1 MLHLQERRAIGV
13 PLIGLIA
20 AMAAAGCGQIHEA
33 VPNLAQSLSQTGQG
47 QRSPGSWSVTGSL
60 RTPRVAP
67 MAVTLSNGKV
77 LIAGGLDNNNHA
89 IASAELYDPMSARW
103 SKTAGMSTAR
113 VQATMTLLQNK
124 RVLVAGG
131 ETATGLTASAEIY
144 NHSAH
149 RWSPTGSMM
158 TPRANHTAT
167 LLSDGR
173 VLVAGGLSSDYS
185 GGIVSAEI
193 YDPTSGKWS
202 LTGSMSTPRE
212 SQSATLLATGGVL
225 ISGGNVDLLDGAT
238 GSAEV
243 YHPRSGKWTT
253 TGRMMTSRS
262 SQISVTLA
270 DGSAI
275 VSGGDYGNS
284 VGFNP
289 LAMTDRYNPKTNRWS
304 PTGDMRVALGAVPK
318 VAGRANHTATEL
330 ADGRVLVAGGFGYIS
345 DFTQTVILQT
355 AEIFD
360 PSSATW
366 RLTGNMNQPRAQHAA
381 VALSD
386 GRVLVAG
393 GYDFGPPLAS
403 AEIFSAKSQAV
414 SPPDAMSMHPGFVS
428 PRVAHRARSISARV
442 HRAVRPIGVLLG
454 RRSGVSASSVGTWTT
469 TAPMHVGR
477 AFQPATLLQNGKVLV
492 EGCDALGSGGKTAE
506 LYDPAK
512 GKWAMTGSMHVARC
526 GHSAVMLDDGRVLVA
541 GGASDANVWSSM
553 EIYDPATHRWSL
565 AGNLNST
572 RSDAA
577 LALLPNGTVLAPAG
591 FAVNAIPRDSA
602 DLYSAASHSSAATP
616 SLNLSRWG
624 YSADVLQNGQVLV
637 EGGITQD
644 NFTTP
649 TCELYDP
656 AANAWTFTGST
667 IGQESNVSV
676 LLNAGQVLATTPSQ
690 QYDPATG
697 LWTQTTGQ
705 LNIDRINNTLTV
717 LADGRVL
724 TAGGCTAVS
733 SCELVLQSEV
743 YDPVTQLWSLDAS
756 IHAAR
761 ESASATRLPDGR
773 VLVAGGFGQG
783 FAQLT
788 SAELYTPAGRR

>member
-1 MLHLQERRAIGV
+1 MLQLQERRAIVV
-13 PLIGLIA
+13 PLIWLVA
-20 AMAAAGCGQIHEA
+20 ALVTAGCGS
-33 VPNLAQSLSQTGQG
+33 VRGTLPNLAQSLSQSGQG
-47 QRSPGSWSVTGSL
+47 QRALGSWSVTGSL
-60 RTPRVAP
+60 QTPRVAP

-89 IASAELYDPMSARW
+89 IASAELYDPTSGQW

-113 VQATMTLLQNK
+113 VQATMTLLQNNN
-124 RVLVAGG
+124 VLVAGG
-131 ETATGLTASAEIY
+131 QTATGLTASAEIY
-144 NHSAH
+144 NPSAH

-173 VLVAGGLSSDYS
+173 VLVAGGLSSDSS

-193 YDPTSGKWS
+193 YDPSSGKWS
-202 LTGSMSTPRE
+202 LTASMSTPRE
-212 SQSATLLATGGVL
+212 SQSATLLATGAVL
-225 ISGGNVDLLDGAT
+225 VSGGNVDIFDGPT
-238 GSAEV
+238 GGAEV
-243 YHPRSGKWTT
+243 YQPKTGKWTT

-262 SQISVTLA
+262 SHISVTLA

-275 VSGGDYGNS
+275 VSGGDYGNFA
-284 VGFNP
+284 GFNP
-289 LAMTDRYNPKTNRWS
+289 LAMTDRYNSKTNQWS
-304 PTGDMRVALGAVPK
+304 PVGDMRVARGAVPK
-318 VAGRANHTATEL
+318 VAGRAYHTATKL
-330 ADGRVLVAGGFGYIS
+330 RDGRVLVAGGFGYIT

-360 PSSATW
+360 PSSAAW
-366 RLTGNMNQPRAQHAA
+366 RLTGNMKQPRAQHAA
-381 VALSD
+381 VALAD

-403 AEIFSAKSQAV
+403 AEIFSPTSQAA
-414 SPPDAMSMHPGFVS
+414 SPPDAMSMHPGFVL
-428 PRVAHRARSISARV
+428 PRVAHRARLVSARV
-442 HRAVRPIGVLLG
+442 HRAVRPIGVLHP
-454 RRSGVSASSVGTWTT
+454 RRSGLPAPSMGTWTT
-469 TAPMHVGR
+469 TGSMHVGR
-477 AFQPATLLQNGKVLV
+477 AFQPATLLHNGKVLV

-512 GKWAMTGSMHVARC
+512 GTWTLTGSMHVARC
-526 GHSAVMLDDGRVLVA
+526 GQSAVLLNDGRVLVA
-541 GGASDANVWSSM
+541 GGASGANVWSSV
-553 EIYDPATHRWSL
+553 EVYDPTTQRWSL
-565 AGNLNST
+565 AGNLSST

-577 LALLPNGTVLAPAG
+577 LAVLPNGTVLAPAG
-591 FAVNAIPRDSA
+591 FAVNTIPRDSA
-602 DLYSAASHSSAATP
+602 DLYNASTRSSTATP

-637 EGGITQD
+637 EGGTTQD

-656 AANAWTFTGST
+656 VANVWTFTGST
-667 IGQESNVSV
+667 IGHESGVSV
-676 LLNAGQVLATTPSQ
+676 LLNSGQVLATTPSQ

-697 LWTQTTGQ
+697 IWTQTTGQ
-705 LNIDRINNTLTV
+705 LNIDRINNTLSV

-724 TAGGCTAVS
+724 TAGGCTTVS
-733 SCELVLQSEV
+733 SCQLVLQSEI
-743 YDPVTQLWSLDAS
+743 YHPTTQIWSLDAS
-756 IHAAR
+756 MHVAR
-761 ESASATRLPDGR
+761 ESASATLLPDGR

-788 SAELYTPAGRR
+788 SAELYRPAVWQ

>member
-1 MLHLQERRAIGV
+1 MLQPQERRAVWV
-13 PLIGLIA
+13 PLIGLVA
-20 AMAAAGCGQIHEA
+20 ATALAGCGQIRA
-33 VPNLAQSLSQTGQG
+33 TLPNLAQSLSQTSQG
-47 QRSPGSWSVTGSL
+47 QRASGSWSVTGSL
-60 RTPRVAP
+60 QTPRVAP

-89 IASAELYDPMSARW
+89 IASAEVYDPTSGEW
-103 SKTAGMSTAR
+103 SQTASMLTAR
-113 VQATMTLLQNK
+113 VQATVTLLQNK
-124 RVLVAGG
+124 KVLVAGG
-131 ETATGLTASAEIY
+131 ETETGLAASAEIY
-144 NHSAH
+144 NPSAH
-149 RWSPTGSMM
+149 RWSATGSMT

-167 LLSDGR
+167 LLADGR
-173 VLVAGGLSSDYS
+173 VLVAGGLSSDSS

-193 YDPTSGKWS
+193 YDPSNGKWS

-212 SQSATLLATGGVL
+212 SQSATLLPTGEVVV
-225 ISGGNVDLLDGAT
+225 SGGNVDILDGPT

-243 YHPRSGKWTT
+243 YHPSTGKWTT

-262 SQISVTLA
+262 SHISVTLA

-275 VSGGDYGNS
+275 VSGGDYGNFA
-284 VGFNP
+284 GFNP
-289 LAMTDRYNPKTNRWS
+289 LAMTDRYDSKTNRWS
-304 PTGDMRVALGAVPK
+304 PVGDMHVARGAVPK
-318 VAGRANHTATEL
+318 VAGRAYHTATML
-330 ADGRVLVAGGFGYIS
+330 GDGRVLVAGGFGYITN
-345 DFTQTVILQT
+345 FTQSVILQT

-381 VALSD
+381 VALAD

-403 AEIFSAKSQAV
+403 AEIFSPKSQAA

-428 PRVAHRARSISARV
+428 ARVAHRAHLISARI
-442 HRAVRPIGVLLG
+442 HRAARPIGVLHR
-454 RRSGVSASSVGTWTT
+454 RRSGPPPPSMGRWTT
-469 TAPMHVGR
+469 TASMHVGR

-506 LYDPAK
+506 LYDPGK
-512 GKWAMTGSMHVARC
+512 GTWTLTGSMHVARC
-526 GHSAVMLDDGRVLVA
+526 GHSAILLNDGRVLVA
-541 GGASDANVWSSM
+541 GGTSGANVWSST
-553 EIYDPATHRWSL
+553 EIYDPTAQRWSL

-572 RSDAA
+572 RSDAE
-577 LALLPNGTVLAPAG
+577 LALLPNGAVLAPAG
-591 FAVNAIPRDSA
+591 FAVNTIPRDSA
-602 DLYSAASHSSAATP
+602 DLYSEASRSSTATP

-624 YSADVLQNGQVLV
+624 YSADVLANGQVLV
-637 EGGITQD
+637 EGGTTQD

-656 AANAWTFTGST
+656 IANVWTFTGST
-667 IGQESNVSV
+667 IGQESSVSV
-676 LLNAGQVLATTPSQ
+676 LLNSGQVLATTPSQ
-690 QYDPATG
+690 QYDPATAV
-697 LWTQTTGQ
+697 WTQTTGQ

-724 TAGGCTAVS
+724 TAGGCTTVS
-733 SCELVLQSEV
+733 TCELVLQSEV
-743 YDPVTQLWSLDAS
+743 YDPTTQTWSLDAS
-756 IHAAR
+756 MHVAR
-761 ESASATRLPDGR
+761 ESASATLLPDGR

-788 SAELYTPAGRR
+788 SAELYTRAVRR